1 MTRKAKNKADALLEL
16 KGLTWWFQR
25 DVPAD
30 CRAVYGKKTW
40 MTNLAT
46 SDLRVA
52 RQERDKLKAET
63 TEAFKKMRAGVW
75 NPKDALSA
83 PERGQLYRDQ
93 IAALVGGLDGTKG
106 LEPVAFQ
113 EGDADELDALELVVL
128 AAEAERDSYRGAT
141 RAAFEGAL
149 RGAVEVDQHLDA
161 YPTGQ
166 DRCRSSQGSHPPRFG
181 GTGRTQEEGQGAE
194 GLAVP

>member
-52 RQERDKLKAET
+52 RQERDKLKA
-63 TEAFKKMRAGVW
+63 
-75 NPKDALSA
+75 
-83 PERGQLYRDQ
+83 
-93 IAALVGGLDGTKG
+93 
-106 LEPVAFQ
+106 
-113 EGDADELDALELVVL
+113 
-128 AAEAERDSYRGAT
+128 
-141 RAAFEGAL
+141 
-149 RGAVEVDQHLDA
+149 
-161 YPTGQ
+161 
-166 DRCRSSQGSHPPRFG
+166 
-181 GTGRTQEEGQGAE
+181 
-194 GLAVP
+194 